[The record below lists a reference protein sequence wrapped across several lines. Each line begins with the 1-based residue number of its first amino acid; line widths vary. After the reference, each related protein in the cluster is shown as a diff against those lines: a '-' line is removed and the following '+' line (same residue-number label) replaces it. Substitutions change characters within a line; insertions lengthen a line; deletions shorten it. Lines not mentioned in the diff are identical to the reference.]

1 MIVNNSLD
9 EIKKRD
15 NALSIIRNMVENGG
29 RSSLYDLTGLSGG
42 FIASPSELSL
52 LETYVG
58 PAIFEDALQEVGI
71 EHMGGDK
78 VIPLNRTSSGIL
90 ATILTL
96 VNKNSNVVHYLAE
109 LPAHPSI
116 PRSCKLVGA
125 NYSETDNFNEFSIPE
140 NTSLVVIT
148 GSTMDH
154 KVIDENEFREV
165 IEMAH
170 ARNIPVMVDD
180 ASGARLRTVIFNQPR
195 ACDLGADIAITSTDK
210 LMPGPRGGLMA
221 GREDLIDEIKVK
233 VNQFGLEAQPP
244 AVLAMVNGIKN
255 FNEDNLINSFEHKEQ
270 LFELLNKNF
279 NNFQKTPTGVMISPN
294 DLAKE
299 ILGSMGKIATLHKSV
314 PINRSLAVLK
324 APDIPSL
331 LIETG
336 YLSNPDEASLLATGK
351 YQRTIAHAIYLGIK
365 NFVYKNKDTLRCGV
379 AAQSEPKAPARSN
392 KPASSGAKPAAQSG
406 AKPAAPSGAKPV
418 ASEKTVIYVVKKG
431 DTLSKIAQDHKVS
444 PQRLKQLNG
453 LTREQV
459 NAGQRLK
466 VPKKK

>member
-15 NALSIIRNMVENGG
+15 NALSIIRNMVENKG
-29 RSSLYDLTGLSGG
+29 RSSLFDLTGLSGG

-71 EHMGGDK
+71 EHMGGQK

-299 ILGSMGKIATLHKSV
+299 INVEHNLSDNDLAFVFSFILLRDCGIITIPPVSMPGASATIRFDLSTSDAFRLDLNDINKKIESSLKKLLGV
-314 PINRSLAVLK
+314 V
-324 APDIPSL
+324 
-331 LIETG
+331 
-336 YLSNPDEASLLATGK
+336 SNEDEC
-351 YQRTIAHAIYLGIK
+351 REIVF
-365 NFVYKNKDTLRCGV
+365 NF
-379 AAQSEPKAPARSN
+379 
-392 KPASSGAKPAAQSG
+392 
-406 AKPAAPSGAKPV
+406 
-418 ASEKTVIYVVKKG
+418 
-431 DTLSKIAQDHKVS
+431 
-444 PQRLKQLNG
+444 
-453 LTREQV
+453 
-459 NAGQRLK
+459 
-466 VPKKK
+466 